1 MDRELTDSRGQEKHV
16 TVILPDKSFLKED
29 LRELW
34 QYRELIRM
42 FVKRDFK
49 TMYAQ
54 TVLGPAWF
62 ILTTLFSSSVMTL
75 VFGQIA
81 DIETDGAPQFHF
93 YMAGNI
99 LWSNF
104 SGCLTGTAG
113 TFTANARLM
122 GKVYFP
128 RLCVPI
134 STVLSKQIRF
144 GIQAALF
151 FILYLWSVWEGSG
164 IHPGWTALLTPF
176 LILEIMA
183 LAMGCG
189 IIVASLTTKYRDLAV
204 LINFGLQIWMYI
216 TPVVYPLS
224 QIPEKW
230 RGIMMLNPMAPVVE
244 SFRRIWFGTGDIPGG
259 YLAVSAC
266 VTLVILIIG
275 VALFRRAQRSFMDTI

>member
-1 MDRELTDSRGQEKHV
+1 MDRELTDSRGQGKHV

-75 VFGQIA
+75 VFGEIA
-81 DIETDGAPQFHF
+81 DIATDGAPQFLF

-99 LWSNF
+99 LWNNF

-134 STVLSKQIRF
+134 SKIGR
-144 GIQAALF
+144 
-151 FILYLWSVWEGSG
+151 
-164 IHPGWTALLTPF
+164 
-176 LILEIMA
+176 
-183 LAMGCG
+183 
-189 IIVASLTTKYRDLAV
+189 ASCRERV
-204 LINFGLQIWMYI
+204 
-216 TPVVYPLS
+216 
-224 QIPEKW
+224 
-230 RGIMMLNPMAPVVE
+230 
-244 SFRRIWFGTGDIPGG
+244 
-259 YLAVSAC
+259 
-266 VTLVILIIG
+266 
-275 VALFRRAQRSFMDTI
+275 